1 MKYPKIQSLFKRDP
15 DNKFVIM
22 PGMYSEPIFE
32 YIDRWTVS
40 EKIHGMNIRIM
51 YEYSSGYIL
60 DGTEEQSIEEL
71 HFGGRTD
78 NAQLPVF
85 LYEKLMQLFDKEK
98 LREVFVKD
106 HPNRPERNVTTK
118 VVLFGEGYGNKI
130 QKGGGNYIT
139 DGVDFA
145 LFDVY
150 VYESN
155 LDRSV
160 RGWWLERHIVREI
173 ANKLNIRQ
181 VPETIVKVYTKNEI
195 INMVKNKECSLIAEN
210 KDYIA
215 EGIVARADPPI
226 LFRNGHPVMFKLK
239 VEDYTKLEASK
250 K

>member
-22 PGMYSEPIFE
+22 PGMYSEPIIE

-51 YEYSSGYIL
+51 YHYQESHIDLKVYEDL
-60 DGTEEQSIEEL
+60 K
-71 HFGGRTD
+71 FGGRTD

-106 HPNRPERNVTTK
+106 GKSTK
-118 VVLFGEGYGNKI
+118 VVLFGEGYGNRI
-130 QKGGGNYIT
+130 QKGGGKYIS

-160 RGWWLERHIVREI
+160 RGWWMKREVIKDI
-173 ANKLNIRQ
+173 AEQLGLSR
-181 VPETIVKVYTKNEI
+181 VPESTTVHTKEEI
-195 INMVKNKECSLIAEN
+195 INLVMNKENSLIAES
-210 KDYIA
+210 DHIA

-239 VEDYTKLEASK
+239 AEDYTKLESLEASK
-250 K
+250 NG

>member
-1 MKYPKIQSLFKRDP
+1 MKYPKIQSLFKRDK
-15 DNKFVIM
+15 DNKFVII

-40 EKIHGMNIRIM
+40 EKIHGMNIRVI
-51 YEYSSGYIL
+51 YELKSAYTSPDEGEIP
-60 DGTEEQSIEEL
+60 TEETL
-71 HFGGRTD
+71 KFGGRTD

-85 LYEKLMQLFDKEK
+85 LYEKLMELFDKEK

-106 HPNRPERNVTTK
+106 NKSTK
-118 VVLFGEGYGNKI
+118 VILFGEGYGNKI
-130 QKGGGNYIT
+130 QKGGGNYIS

-150 VYESN
+150 VFESN

-160 RGWWLERHIVREI
+160 RGWWMKREVVAKI
-173 ANKLNIRQ
+173 SDQLGIDTA
-181 VPETIVKVYTKNEI
+181 PEYHDRTYTKSEI
-195 INMVKNKECSLIAEN
+195 IEMVKNKVTSNIAEN
-210 KDYIA
+210 EDHIA

-239 VEDYTKLEASK
+239 VEDYEKLVK
-250 K
+250 

>member
-51 YEYSSGYIL
+51 YEYNLLMPTQIDENRYAEAL
-60 DGTEEQSIEEL
+60 R
-71 HFGGRTD
+71 FGGRTD

-106 HPNRPERNVTTK
+106 GKSTK
-118 VVLFGEGYGNKI
+118 VVLFGEGYGNRI
-130 QKGGGNYIT
+130 QKGGGNYIS

-155 LDRSV
+155 LNRSV
-160 RGWWLERHIVREI
+160 RGWWMKREVVTEI
-173 ANKLNIRQ
+173 AEQLGINR
-181 VPETIVKVYTKNEI
+181 VPEIAYFSKDLI
-195 INMVKNKECSLIAEN
+195 IEMIKNKKTSRISEISAH
-210 KDYIA
+210 IA

>member
-1 MKYPKIQSLFKRDP
+1 MKYPKIQSLFKRDK
-15 DNKFVIM
+15 DNKFVVM

-51 YEYSSGYIL
+51 YQYSPA
-60 DGTEEQSIEEL
+60 IEDLPRESL
-71 HFGGRTD
+71 ETLIFSGRTD
-78 NAQLPVF
+78 NAQLPIF
-85 LYEKLMQLFDKEK
+85 LFEKLMQLFDKEK

-106 HPNRPERNVTTK
+106 DKPTK

-130 QKGGGNYIT
+130 QKGGGNYIS

-155 LDRSV
+155 LNRSV
-160 RGWWLERHIVREI
+160 RGWWMKREVVTEI
-173 ANKLNIRQ
+173 AEQLGINR
-181 VPETIVKVYTKNEI
+181 VPETSFVVSKKDI
-195 INMVKNKECSLIAEN
+195 IELVKNKEISAFAEN
-210 KDYIA
+210 DKHIA

-239 VEDYTKLEASK
+239 VEDYEKLEASK
-250 K
+250 N